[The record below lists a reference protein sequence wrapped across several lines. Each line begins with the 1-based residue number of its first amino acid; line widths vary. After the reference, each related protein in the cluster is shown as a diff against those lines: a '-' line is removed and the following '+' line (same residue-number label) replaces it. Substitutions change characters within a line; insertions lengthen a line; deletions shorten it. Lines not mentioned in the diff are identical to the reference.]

1 MDKMQRQEIYQH
13 GASGELL
20 RTKCNVADANAV
32 RLLRVLVLGRTS
44 TANLCGLFR
53 LAIGAV
59 WTPGRDSGVGSTVRG
74 IPSAPT
80 IETGSSTKLATRAV
94 SLFTAS
100 SQLQAA
106 TSPLVFPLS
115 TRQWFRRARAGTSAH
130 ERLHARVRGH
140 PSLSRVTRCMHA
152 MPLVRATTQ
161 LISVHG
167 GTAPQ
172 WAELQGQPTTAELG
186 RQHAAPPLQWAE
198 LQSQPTT
205 AELGRQHAAPPLQ
218 KVVNWQGA
226 VAQEARPATLLTGG
240 AAPAPGL
247 AVAAVVAPLPR
258 GWKEAK
264 ARDGRTYYF
273 HTETKETT
281 WTRPAAAPAASATA
295 DPPLPAGWKE
305 AKAADGR
312 IYYYLPGGKGTQWVR
327 PTEPDAPAPLL
338 SGDATPP
345 ATQHSLKRKAEAV
358 TAAKAVKQAEEKAS
372 LERRARAGRLTQ
384 LEKQARKKDATEQ
397 KAARVETARLSW
409 ERHEK
414 AEGEW
419 KAEQEAARVE
429 AARVSLER
437 HEKAKSERKAGR
449 RRRRRGRRLTSMLGP
464 SAPRNLR
471 RRRRHGGTTRS
482 RPGLLLAMTA
492 SVSSAKRQPGRS
504 STKRTLRSCRSWR
517 GPAGFRR

>member
-1 MDKMQRQEIYQH
+1 
-13 GASGELL
+13 
-20 RTKCNVADANAV
+20 
-32 RLLRVLVLGRTS
+32 
-44 TANLCGLFR
+44 
-53 LAIGAV
+53 
-59 WTPGRDSGVGSTVRG
+59 
-74 IPSAPT
+74 
-80 IETGSSTKLATRAV
+80 
-94 SLFTAS
+94 
-100 SQLQAA
+100 
-106 TSPLVFPLS
+106 
-115 TRQWFRRARAGTSAH
+115 
-130 ERLHARVRGH
+130 
-140 PSLSRVTRCMHA
+140 
-152 MPLVRATTQ
+152 
-161 LISVHG
+161 
-167 GTAPQ
+167 
-172 WAELQGQPTTAELG
+172 QPTTAELG

-198 LQSQPTT
+198 LQGQPTT

-312 IYYYLPGGKGTQWVR
+312 TYYYLPGGKGTQWVR

-429 AARVSLER
+429 AARV
-437 HEKAKSERKAGR
+437 
-449 RRRRRGRRLTSMLGP
+449 
-464 SAPRNLR
+464 
-471 RRRRHGGTTRS
+471 
-482 RPGLLLAMTA
+482 
-492 SVSSAKRQPGRS
+492 
-504 STKRTLRSCRSWR
+504 
-517 GPAGFRR
+517 

>member
-1 MDKMQRQEIYQH
+1 
-13 GASGELL
+13 
-20 RTKCNVADANAV
+20 
-32 RLLRVLVLGRTS
+32 
-44 TANLCGLFR
+44 
-53 LAIGAV
+53 
-59 WTPGRDSGVGSTVRG
+59 
-74 IPSAPT
+74 
-80 IETGSSTKLATRAV
+80 
-94 SLFTAS
+94 
-100 SQLQAA
+100 
-106 TSPLVFPLS
+106 
-115 TRQWFRRARAGTSAH
+115 
-130 ERLHARVRGH
+130 
-140 PSLSRVTRCMHA
+140 MHA

-172 WAELQGQPTTAELG
+172 WAELQG
-186 RQHAAPPLQWAE
+186 
-198 LQSQPTT
+198 QPTT

-312 IYYYLPGGKGTQWVR
+312 TYYYLPGGKGTQWVR